1 MTRAVIAGGSLA
13 GLVAAKALAETFDKI
28 DIYEAD
34 LEPQHIAPRK
44 GVPQGQHVHG
54 LLKGGADA
62 LTQLFPNL
70 PQDLRAQGAASAD
83 FCNDVKW
90 YINKRYMP
98 RFRGSIP
105 IHFQSRP
112 LLEYCL
118 RETVSKL
125 KNVELHYGQK
135 VIDYELDTD
144 SNRIKGAIVKSA
156 KGTQVLQTADLVIE
170 ATGRGSSLTVW
181 LKKNG
186 FSDVD
191 ILNTT
196 VNLGYASCFLKLPED
211 EARDWS
217 SLLIYPTGPKEV
229 RGCTLVGVE
238 NGKWLLTLAGY
249 HNDHPPSDKDGFL
262 AFAKALPRPEI
273 YDAIHDAEFLSD
285 IKLHK
290 FPSSQ
295 HRRYFR
301 DPNFP
306 LGLIPVGDTNISLNP
321 LFGQG
326 MSVAILS
333 AAELGVLAKGTNF
346 SDPDSL
352 RNLSRCYGKRLNRIF
367 ATPWDLAMGQDFKY
381 PKTVGKK
388 PIGLELKNIFKSLI
402 LSSGSND
409 VIESFF
415 KVVHL
420 VEKEWI
426 FYHPLKVAK
435 VLFTIQSKD

>member
-13 GLVAAKALAETFDKI
+13 GLVAAKALSKTFDKI

-34 LEPQHIAPRK
+34 QEPKQIAPRK

-62 LTQLFPNL
+62 LTALFPEL
-70 PQDLRAQGAASAD
+70 PEMLMAHGAASAD

-90 YINKRYMP
+90 YINKRFMP
-98 RFRGSIP
+98 RFKGSIP

-112 LLEYCL
+112 LLEHCL
-118 RETVSKL
+118 REAVSKL
-125 KNVELHYGQK
+125 ENIELHYGHK
-135 VIDYELDTD
+135 VTDYQLDETGKRLTGVTI
-144 SNRIKGAIVKSA
+144 SNAE
-156 KGTQVLQTADLVIE
+156 GTHTHEGADLVVE
-170 ATGRGSSLTVW
+170 ATGRGSGLTKW
-181 LKKNG
+181 LQKNG
-186 FSDVD
+186 FADVEV
-191 ILNTT
+191 LNTT
-196 VNLGYASCFLKLPED
+196 VNLGYASCFLKLSED
-211 EARDWS
+211 KTRDWS
-217 SLLIYPTGPKEV
+217 SLLIYPTGPSEV

-238 NGKWLLTLAGY
+238 NNIWLLTLAGY
-249 HNDHPPSDKDGFL
+249 HNDHPPADREGFL
-262 AFAKALPRPEI
+262 QYAKALPRPEVFE
-273 YDAIHDAEFLSD
+273 AIQDAEFLSD

-295 HRRYFR
+295 HRRYFKDR
-301 DPNFP
+301 NFP

-333 AAELGVLAKGTNF
+333 AAALGLLAHQTNF
-346 SDPDSL
+346 KNQQSL
-352 RNLSRCYGKRLNRIF
+352 KKLSRKYEASLNRII

-381 PKTVGKK
+381 PQTKGKK
-388 PIGLELKNIFKSLI
+388 PFGLELKNIFKNLI
-402 LSSGSND
+402 LSSGSSD

-426 FYHPLKVAK
+426 FYQPVRALKVLLTARFK
-435 VLFTIQSKD
+435 V